1 MAVYMKVV
9 GIEGGVTQSS
19 HPKWIQINSC
29 EMPVVRPGVNTT
41 PGKVV
46 DRLRSAVDFEDI
58 TLRKDGDISSGHL
71 MKWMINGETKEVIIH
86 FCKEK
91 GDTILEVK
99 LHNTLLTNYRYS
111 MRADDPLE
119 EELKLDFTK
128 IEMVY
133 TSYDAK
139 NTKMKPFPVGY
150 DLATAAAM

>member
-1 MAVYMKVV
+1 
-9 GIEGGVTQSS
+9 
-19 HPKWIQINSC
+19 
-29 EMPVVRPGVNTT
+29 
-41 PGKVV
+41 
-46 DRLRSAVDFEDI
+46 
-58 TLRKDGDISSGHL
+58 
-71 MKWMINGETKEVIIH
+71 MINGETKEVIIH

-128 IEMVY
+128 VEMIY

-139 NTKMKPFPVGY
+139 NVKMKPFPVGY